1 MGAAATE
8 LSFIL
13 FQHDTYGEEEV
24 GNSHCRCCVIF
35 IVTGLS
41 LSFSPSLYLICN
53 KSGCVLL
60 LVTAEANFWDIPSA
74 GANCL
79 PFMLLL
85 PLNVA
90 ILLYERV

>member
-1 MGAAATE
+1 M

-13 FQHDTYGEEEV
+13 FQCDTYGDEEV
-24 GNSHCRCCVIF
+24 GNSHRRCCVIF
-35 IVTGLS
+35 IITGLS
-41 LSFSPSLYLICN
+41 LSLFLYLIRN

-60 LVTAEANFWDIPSA
+60 LVTAEVNFWDILSA

-85 PLNVA
+85 PLNVG